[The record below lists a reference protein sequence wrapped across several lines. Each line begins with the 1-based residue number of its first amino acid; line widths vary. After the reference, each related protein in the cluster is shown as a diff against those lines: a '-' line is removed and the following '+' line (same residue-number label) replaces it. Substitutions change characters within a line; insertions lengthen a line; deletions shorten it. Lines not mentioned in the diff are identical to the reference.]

1 MVTNICFRNILPPK
15 SIYMK
20 QIFFCILLLA
30 MAGTSLCQQIKS
42 SKQLTCEEYLTKS
55 ENQLNTARALLI
67 GGGVLVIFPI
77 IIAIP
82 GTVSFDALEVLSV
95 VVGVGVGASL
105 ASIPLFIASKRNRKK
120 SLDPSLCVKIE
131 KAAYIQQAGLTNH
144 TFPALSFRINL

>member
-1 MVTNICFRNILPPK
+1 LFEKYFNPK

-30 MAGTSLCQQIKS
+30 MAGTSFCQQIKT
-42 SKQLTCEEYLTKS
+42 SKQLTCEEYLAKS
-55 ENQLNTARALLI
+55 KNQLTAARALLI
-67 GGGVLVIFPI
+67 GGGVLIIVPI

-95 VVGVGVGASL
+95 VVGVGAGASL

-120 SLDPSLCVKIE
+120 SMDPSLCVKIE
-131 KAAYIQQAGLTNH
+131 KAAFIQQAGLSIH
-144 TFPALSFRINL
+144 SFPALSFKINL